1 MDLQNLIQ
9 SLVKLQI
16 ICLQI
21 IELMQ
26 NQEMENE
33 RSLLFY
39 HYEDKAHFMMSY
51 NNNMD
56 SLGTLAHEMGH
67 AVHAHY
73 ITREQPLFHSNMG
86 MPLANS
92 I

>member
-1 MDLQNLIQ
+1 
-9 SLVKLQI
+9 
-16 ICLQI
+16 
-21 IELMQ
+21 
-26 NQEMENE
+26 
-33 RSLLFY
+33 
-39 HYEDKAHFMMSY
+39 MMSY

-86 MPLANS
+86 MPLAETASEFGSLLFNLKFMNEAKS
-92 I
+92 EDERKAGII